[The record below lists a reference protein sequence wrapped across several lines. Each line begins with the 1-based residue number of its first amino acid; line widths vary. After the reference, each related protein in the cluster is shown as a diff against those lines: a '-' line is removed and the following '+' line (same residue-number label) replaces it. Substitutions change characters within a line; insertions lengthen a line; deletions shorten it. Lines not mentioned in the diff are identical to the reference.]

1 MVRPQAAIVGSVDES
16 RDFQPP
22 LADPAGA
29 RRACEELGREL
40 AIAEWDLV
48 VYSAKPTFIEADV
61 VRGYVGSRKATPNSI
76 HLHTP
81 IGKGSFV
88 EYADHPDVFDV
99 RPDPSGDWEVSFY
112 RSLSR
117 CDGVVLLGGGRSTLI
132 TGLIALTMR
141 LPVLAV
147 AAFGG
152 NARKVWER
160 LSGDTGHSDADIA
173 EMGKPWEDGSAARLV
188 QALERQRQERLE
200 RAQATARRERTEARR
215 AKTSLAV
222 AVVLLLAAVAGLV
235 LSWGSRPG
243 SAGSIA
249 LLALVPMLAAAGGAL
264 IRTSLDVGRDW
275 MRAGVLGGAA
285 GLITGLLYVASQLV
299 GSPTVLDPGQTAAVR
314 RLLFFVLPIGF
325 VAGLTFDAVYAKLR
339 GTNVSQADTLGKL

>member
-16 RDFQPP
+16 RVFDPP
-22 LADPAGA
+22 VSDPAGA

-40 AIAEWDLV
+40 AVAGWDLV
-48 VYSAKPTFIEADV
+48 VYSVKPKFVEADV
-61 VRGYVGSRKATPNSI
+61 VRGYVGSGKAAPASI
-76 HLHTP
+76 HLRAP

-88 EYADHPDVFDV
+88 EYDEQPDVFDV

-112 RSLSR
+112 RSLSG
-117 CDGVVLLGGGRSTLI
+117 CDGVVLVGGGRSTLI

-160 LSGDTGHSDADIA
+160 LSGETGQSEADIA

-188 QALERQRQERLE
+188 QNLDRQRNARVKREQDKARSERS
-200 RAQATARRERTEARR
+200 EARR
-215 AKTSLAV
+215 AKTSQIV

-235 LSWGSRPG
+235 LAWGTRPG
-243 SAGSIA
+243 LAGSIA
-249 LLALVPMLAAAGGAL
+249 LLALVPMLAAAAGAL

-285 GLITGLLYVASQLV
+285 GLITGLLYVASQLL
-299 GSPTVLDPGQTAAVR
+299 GAPTILDPGQTAAVR

-325 VAGLTFDAVYAKLR
+325 VAGLTFDAVYPKLR

>member
-16 RDFQPP
+16 RVFDPP
-22 LADPAGA
+22 VPDPAGA
-29 RRACEELGREL
+29 RLACEELGREL
-40 AIAEWDLV
+40 AVAGWDLV
-48 VYSAKPTFIEADV
+48 VYSVKPTFIEADV
-61 VRGYVGSRKATPNSI
+61 VRGYVGSGKAAPASI
-76 HLHTP
+76 HVHAP

-88 EYADHPDVFDV
+88 GYAEQPDVFDV

-112 RSLSR
+112 RSLSG
-117 CDGVVLLGGGRSTLI
+117 CDGVVLLGGGRSTLV

-160 LSGDTGHSDADIA
+160 LSGATGQSDVDIA
-173 EMGKPWEDGSAARLV
+173 EMGKSWEAGSAAQLV
-188 QALERQRQERLE
+188 QALDRQREARAARERTE
-200 RAQATARRERTEARR
+200 ARRQRTEARR
-215 AKTSLAV
+215 AKTSLTV
-222 AVVLLLAAVAGLV
+222 AAALLLAAVAGLV

-249 LLALVPMLAAAGGAL
+249 LLALVPMLAAAAGAL

-275 MRAGVLGGAA
+275 SRAGVLGGAA
-285 GLITGLLYVASQLV
+285 GLITGLLYVASQLL
-299 GSPTVLDPGQTAAVR
+299 GAPTVLDAGQTAAVR
-314 RLLFFVLPIGF
+314 RLLFFVFPIGF

-339 GTNVSQADTLGKL
+339 GTDVSQADTLGKL

>member
-16 RDFQPP
+16 RVFDPP
-22 LADPAGA
+22 VSDAAGA

-40 AIAEWDLV
+40 AVAEWDLV
-48 VYSAKPTFIEADV
+48 VYSAKPRFIEADV
-61 VRGYVGSRKATPNSI
+61 VRGYVGSGKAAAASI
-76 HLHTP
+76 RVHAP
-81 IGKGSFV
+81 IGKGSFA
-88 EYADHPDVFDV
+88 EYAEQPDVFDA
-99 RPDPSGDWEVSFY
+99 RPDPSRDWEVSFY
-112 RSLSR
+112 RSLSG
-117 CDGVVLLGGGRSTLI
+117 CDGVILLGGGRSTLI

-141 LPVLAV
+141 LPLLAV

-160 LSGDTGHSDADIA
+160 LSNETGQSDADRD
-173 EMGKPWEDGSAARLV
+173 EMGKTWEGGSAARLV

-200 RAQATARRERTEARR
+200 RERAAARRERTEARR
-215 AKTSLAV
+215 ANTSLAV

-299 GSPTVLDPGQTAAVR
+299 ASPTVLDPGQTTAVR

-339 GTNVSQADTLGKL
+339 GSNVSQAATLGKL

>member
-16 RDFQPP
+16 REFNPP
-22 LADPAGA
+22 VADPAAA
-29 RRACEELGREL
+29 RLACEELGREL
-40 AIAEWDLV
+40 AVAGWDLV

-61 VRGYVGSRKATPNSI
+61 VRGYVGSGKAVAASI
-76 HLHTP
+76 HVRAP

-88 EYADHPDVFDV
+88 EYADQPDVFDV

-112 RSLSR
+112 RSLSG
-117 CDGVVLLGGGRSTLI
+117 CDGVILLGGGRSTLI

-147 AAFGG
+147 ATFGG

-160 LSGDTGHSDADIA
+160 LSEETGQSEADIA
-173 EMGKPWEDGSAARLV
+173 EMGKSWEDGSAAQLV
-188 QALERQRQERLE
+188 QSLERQRQERLE
-200 RAQATARRERTEARR
+200 RERAAARRERTEARR

-249 LLALVPMLAAAGGAL
+249 LLALVPMLAAAAGAL

-285 GLITGLLYVASQLV
+285 GLITGLLYVASQLL
-299 GSPTVLDPGQTAAVR
+299 GSPAVLDPGQTAAVR

-339 GTNVSQADTLGKL
+339 GADVSQADTLGKL